1 MNHRLPEAHRAVE
14 DRRAID
20 APAPVGP
27 SVMDGPDGE
36 RLMAGRSG
44 LKRVQVV
51 GWAPP
56 WVLVSEAGE
65 EKSATV
71 EVLRGQVDELHR
83 MLPATDEEAVIVFT
97 QRWPLGLENGRLR
110 RTAALGAEIVLVERP
125 DGSAGWNPGVGSIAA
140 VRGRPAA
147 SVDHVASLKSP
158 DDRAGLDTEVAAIVE
173 DWAAR
178 KCCGIDGCHTVLP
191 SRQRVCDS
199 HVGRWRQDLLDEI
212 EAVERRAVQA
222 EQASQS
228 RFRERQRPTSPQ
240 PSGSTTYQSV
250 PCISCGGDAYRR
262 DTREWGYWSRRM
274 VTVFICEGCGWRYST
289 EPWARSGPDPAV
301 VSRTEI
307 EEIVRSGWPI
317 RAIGDH
323 SLRTVDAPHHWP
335 VLRIGRRLRTEGD
348 EAKHQHRS
356 ALSEL
361 EEAVREARRLADLP
375 QDVGNPDKDVERC
388 AECGWPF
395 GAQHRYD
402 GGPSCRVLVA
412 MTHLSNGEWTRRPN
426 SGRGVRALND
436 RWPNQY
442 YGPIAFG
449 HSSQY
454 GLGIRQGQALEP
466 IVDGETAAV
475 TLARIRLRA
484 HVDGVDLGEALQLVL
499 DEASIDA
506 FVEAVNRE
514 VLDAD

>member
-1 MNHRLPEAHRAVE
+1 
-14 DRRAID
+14 
-20 APAPVGP
+20 
-27 SVMDGPDGE
+27 
-36 RLMAGRSG
+36 
-44 LKRVQVV
+44 
-51 GWAPP
+51 
-56 WVLVSEAGE
+56 
-65 EKSATV
+65 
-71 EVLRGQVDELHR
+71 
-83 MLPATDEEAVIVFT
+83 
-97 QRWPLGLENGRLR
+97 
-110 RTAALGAEIVLVERP
+110 
-125 DGSAGWNPGVGSIAA
+125 
-140 VRGRPAA
+140 
-147 SVDHVASLKSP
+147 
-158 DDRAGLDTEVAAIVE
+158 
-173 DWAAR
+173 
-178 KCCGIDGCHTVLP
+178 
-191 SRQRVCDS
+191 
-199 HVGRWRQDLLDEI
+199 
-212 EAVERRAVQA
+212 
-222 EQASQS
+222 
-228 RFRERQRPTSPQ
+228 
-240 PSGSTTYQSV
+240 
-250 PCISCGGDAYRR
+250 
-262 DTREWGYWSRRM
+262 M

-323 SLRTVDAPHHWP
+323 SLRTVDALHHWP

-499 DEASIDA
+499 DEAPID
-506 FVEAVNRE
+506 
-514 VLDAD
+514 D